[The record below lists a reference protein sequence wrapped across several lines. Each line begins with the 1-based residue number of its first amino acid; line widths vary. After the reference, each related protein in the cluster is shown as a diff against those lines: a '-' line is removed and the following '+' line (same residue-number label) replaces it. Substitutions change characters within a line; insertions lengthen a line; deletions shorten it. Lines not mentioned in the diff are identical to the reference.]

1 MKTVS
6 DLKPGDKI
14 RHGCLELTVKGI
26 WPADDGKTC
35 ILFEDIP
42 STDENS
48 QAFQDLVRRTGG
60 TGMMLP
66 VKVENKGYD
75 KSHRRDLLRPRL
87 QDLKMLTSTTKDDKE
102 EI

>member
-14 RHGCLELTVKGI
+14 RHGSLELTVKEI

-60 TGMMLP
+60 NGMMLP
-66 VKVENKGYD
+66 VKVENKGYEASPSM
-75 KSHRRDLLRPRL
+75 KLLE
-87 QDLKMLTSTTKDDKE
+87 KHKDDLAKQLRE
-102 EI
+102 EMEKWK

>member
-14 RHGCLELTVKGI
+14 RHGCLELTVKEI
-26 WPADDGKTC
+26 WPTDDGKTC

-66 VKVENKGYD
+66 VKVENKGYEASPSM
-75 KSHRRDLLRPRL
+75 KLLE
-87 QDLKMLTSTTKDDKE
+87 MHKDDLAKQLSE
-102 EI
+102 EMDRWK

>member
-26 WPADDGKTC
+26 WPADDRKTC

-66 VKVENKGYD
+66 AKVENKGYEASLSMKLLEKYND
-75 KSHRRDLLRPRL
+75 DLAKQLR
-87 QDLKMLTSTTKDDKE
+87 E
-102 EI
+102 EMEKWK

>member
-1 MKTVS
+1 M
-6 DLKPGDKI
+6 PGAH
-14 RHGCLELTVKGI
+14 REGNLAG
-26 WPADDGKTC
+26 DDGKTC

-66 VKVENKGYD
+66 VKVENKGYEASPSM
-75 KSHRRDLLRPRL
+75 KLLE
-87 QDLKMLTSTTKDDKE
+87 MHKDDLAKQLRE
-102 EI
+102 EMDRWK